1 MPQPNIDGGT
11 SPAAPPIITAD
22 LGHGGRDP
30 GAVGP
35 TNLFEKDVCLA
46 VGLRLR
52 TILRGEID
60 VRLTRDTDVNLSFE
74 QRMASPG
81 SRAYVS
87 IHCNAHTTR
96 TANGTETFWRL
107 GGVMAPASSRLATLL
122 QRQLIEALQRR
133 NRGVKTANFRVLAQA
148 TVPTALVELAFI
160 SHPEEE
166 ALLRS
171 PDTHEKAA
179 QAIARA
185 LREFLL

>member
-11 SPAAPPIITAD
+11 SPVTPPIVTAEI
-22 LGHGGRDP
+22 GHGGRDP

-35 TNLFEKDVCLA
+35 TGLFEKDVCLA

-87 IHCNAHTTR
+87 IHCNAFGDAA
-96 TANGTETFWRL
+96 ANGTETFWRS
-107 GGVMAPASSRLATLL
+107 GGTANDQRLAQVVQAEML
-122 QRQLIEALQRR
+122 RALGRR
-133 NRGVKTANFRVLAQA
+133 DRGVKTAAFQVLRQGAIPAVLA
-148 TVPTALVELAFI
+148 ELAFI
-160 SHPEEE
+160 SNPAEEGI
-166 ALLRS
+166 LRD
-171 PDTHEKAA
+171 PRTHERVA
-179 QAIARA
+179 QAIAAAIRA
-185 LREFLL
+185 FVQ